1 MVIEKC
7 LILERSFQIIMPKV
21 ETFNRDQVI
30 LNAINVFHDKGFN
43 ATSMQDLV
51 DATGLNRSSIYNSF
65 GSKLDLFLECLNVYQ
80 YKYQQDTS
88 EVLLHSNTG
97 YDAIQNIFLMYL
109 EDIIKD
115 KDSKGCMITNSK
127 SEMANHCDRIT
138 GFLKVN
144 QKQTLDLLAQL
155 INKGQNDGSINT
167 NQTSENYALYLFS
180 ALQGIRMTSIL
191 ENDEDK
197 LEALVNTSI
206 DILT

>member
-1 MVIEKC
+1 M
-7 LILERSFQIIMPKV
+7 ERSFQIKMPKV

-30 LNAINVFHDKGFN
+30 QNAIEVFHDKGFN

-65 GSKLDLFLECLNVYQ
+65 GSKRDLFLECLTVYQ

-88 EVLLHSNTG
+88 EVLLHSSTG
-97 YDAIQNIFLMYL
+97 YDAIKNMFLMYL
-109 EDIIKD
+109 DDIIKD
-115 KDSKGCMITNSK
+115 KDGKGCMITNSK

-138 GFLKVN
+138 GFLKTN
-144 QKQTLDLLAQL
+144 QKQTLDLLSQL
-155 INKGQNDGSINT
+155 VSKGQNDGSINT
-167 NQTSENYALYLFS
+167 NQNSENYALYLFS

-191 ENDEDK
+191 ENDKTKMEV
-197 LEALVNTSI
+197 LVKTSI

>member
-1 MVIEKC
+1 
-7 LILERSFQIIMPKV
+7 MPKV
-21 ETFNRDQVI
+21 ETFDRDQVI
-30 LNAINVFHDKGFN
+30 ANAIDVFHDKGFN

-88 EVLLHSNTG
+88 KVLLNSASG
-97 YDAIQNIFLMYL
+97 LEAIENIFQMYL
-109 EDIIKD
+109 NDILKD
-115 KDSKGCMITNSK
+115 KDRKGCMITNSK

-138 GFLKVN
+138 GFLKQN
-144 QKQTLDLLAQL
+144 QKQTLDLLTQL
-155 INKGQNDGSINT
+155 VNQGQEDGSINALKT
-167 NQTSENYALYLFS
+167 KEQYALYLFA

-191 ENDEDK
+191 ETNKQK
-197 LEALVNTSI
+197 LEALVKTSI